1 LTFMVSSVNILI
13 NIDYFMTPK
22 GCWRYI

>member
-13 NIDYFMTPK
+13 NIDYFMAPK
-22 GCWRYI
+22 SCWRYI